1 MDRVP
6 GRCILS
12 PTDVTSTGESVA
24 TSSILLVDADAAA
37 AAEIVAALSAEG
49 HTVVTVP
56 DGDTAFRAA
65 SDHQL
70 LVLDVLAGPGTP
82 ADVCREIRATPSL
95 ASIPVLCVAQTDDV
109 EERIGFLEAGADD
122 VVAKPVDARELAA
135 RVEAL
140 PASVPPIPGP
150 RSGLRDES
158 ARRGRRRRRLVAV
171 ASPKGGVGVTTI
183 SVNLAVVMAE
193 RRPGSVAILDL
204 DLPFGQVAT
213 HLDLIPKQTLTDV
226 LRDEG
231 PLDEAEVFRTYLASH
246 ESGVHVLAAPGDPAV
261 GVTPAQ
267 IERLLSVAAE
277 AFETVLVDAG
287 STVDPRSRAILD
299 GVDVVLFPVQA
310 EMASLNALHGLLDH
324 LNASGTVTPKAM
336 FVLNEMFAKELLK
349 ARDVEGGL
357 GSKLTA
363 RIPYDAYLYLKA
375 VNEGVPVVRGASR
388 SAPAE
393 AFSRLADTVFGASHS
408 EAAVPAPV
416 PDEKRP
422 GRFAALLRR

>member
-1 MDRVP
+1 MARVP

-12 PTDVTSTGESVA
+12 PTDATSTGESVA

-37 AAEIVAALSAEG
+37 AAEIVAALSVEG

-140 PASVPPIPGP
+140 LLRFRRSRDLAPVAAPIGTAGP
-150 RSGLRDES
+150 T
-158 ARRGRRRRRLVAV
+158 RRRLVAV
-171 ASPKGGVGVTTI
+171 ASPKGGVGATTI

-231 PLDEAEVFRTYLASH
+231 PLDEAEVFRTYLARH

-267 IERLLSVAAE
+267 IERLLSVAAD

-393 AFSRLADTVFGASHS
+393 AFSRLADTVFGASHA
-408 EAAVPAPV
+408 EAAAPAAV

>member
-1 MDRVP
+1 MARVP

-12 PTDVTSTGESVA
+12 PTDATSTGESVA

-37 AAEIVAALSAEG
+37 AAEIVAALSVEG

-56 DGDTAFRAA
+56 DGDTFRAA

-109 EERIGFLEAGADD
+109 EERIGFREAGADD

-140 PASVPPIPGP
+140 LLRFRRSRDLAPVAAPIGTAGP
-150 RSGLRDES
+150 T
-158 ARRGRRRRRLVAV
+158 RRRLVAV
-171 ASPKGGVGVTTI
+171 ASPKGGVGATTI

-231 PLDEAEVFRTYLASH
+231 PLDEAEVFRTYLARH

-267 IERLLSVAAE
+267 IERLLSVAAD

-393 AFSRLADTVFGASHS
+393 AFSRLADTVFGASHA
-408 EAAVPAPV
+408 EAAAPAAV